1 MRKDKNL
8 DELFRDKLLNYEQE
22 PPAYILDNVLAG
34 VAGARRKRKIVFW
47 RMAGVAAALLLAF
60 VAGWQFSMN
69 EGKEIKQ
76 PMIASQPM
84 IAEPAVETKEAA
96 MVAQNNGD
104 KIPSESG
111 IASLASDNKSKEI
124 GNTTTGSIVGRTAM
138 RQETAL
144 SGATDESTLLK
155 PLKGL
160 YRLLKFD
167 TESDNS
173 LQISK
178 LNRVAAESARKSIDQ
193 QIMEQNQQLILSQN
207 ESEKKGRWLVGA
219 QVSPEYN
226 VSRSS
231 HSQVYASNMISASS
245 NPVDLGG
252 GISVEFKKG
261 KRWSLQSGV
270 YYSGMGQSSG
280 NSSYSNR
287 NMSASKDLSSNLG
300 QEYFNAA
307 VNIDSKSSKMMMNST
322 AGVIEFSG
330 VPAGIVLGTNLEEK
344 ALVSSAVVVSDTRFI
359 QNFEYI
365 EIPLYLRYTLI
376 DSRFDVD
383 MLGGISSNMLVG
395 NQTFMESNAGKSLIG
410 STKDMEA
417 MNYSGT
423 LGIGLKYGLSKR
435 IYLNVEPRVKYYLNS
450 LNSNSSVTYKPYTIG
465 VFTGLSYEF

>member
-1 MRKDKNL
+1 
-8 DELFRDKLLNYEQE
+8 
-22 PPAYILDNVLAG
+22 
-34 VAGARRKRKIVFW
+34 
-47 RMAGVAAALLLAF
+47 
-60 VAGWQFSMN
+60 
-69 EGKEIKQ
+69 
-76 PMIASQPM
+76 
-84 IAEPAVETKEAA
+84 
-96 MVAQNNGD
+96 
-104 KIPSESG
+104 
-111 IASLASDNKSKEI
+111 
-124 GNTTTGSIVGRTAM
+124 M
-138 RQETAL
+138 RQETAPE
-144 SGATDESTLLK
+144 GATDESTLLK

-167 TESDNS
+167 AESDHS

-178 LNRVAAESARKSIDQ
+178 LNRVAAEFSQKSIDQ
-193 QIMEQNQQLILSQN
+193 QIMEQNKQLILSQN

-226 VSRSS
+226 ITRSS

-287 NMSASKDLSSNLG
+287 NLTASSDLSSNHG

-330 VPAGIVLGTNLEEK
+330 VPVGIVLGTNLEDK

-410 STKDMEA
+410 RTRDMEA